1 MWESSEMIEAEDGA
15 TGKALL
21 FDIDGTLANTD
32 PLHLKAFNQV
42 LGPRGHVFDHARFS
56 RELQGFANAAIG
68 ERFLSDESPEQ
79 RALILGEKEEIFRTL
94 VADQIEPLPGLMA
107 LLDRAA
113 AAGIPMVA
121 VTNAPRLNAELLLSG
136 LGIRQRFAAIVIG
149 DELPHGKPHPL
160 PYQEGLRFVGARP
173 QSSIAFE
180 DSRTGVRSATAA
192 GIPTIGIR
200 TSLSHADL
208 VAAGAVTSASGF
220 DDPDLLARLATVIP
234 Q

>member
-1 MWESSEMIEAEDGA
+1 MINTLGR
-15 TGKALL
+15 ALL

-68 ERFLSDESPEQ
+68 ERFLPDEPVEQ
-79 RALILGEKEEIFRTL
+79 RVLILAEKEQVFREL
-94 VADQIEPLPGLMA
+94 VAGQIEPLPGLMA
-107 LLDRAA
+107 LLDRADI
-113 AAGIPMVA
+113 AGIPMVA

-136 LGIRQRFAAIVIG
+136 LGIAHRFKALVIG

-160 PYQEGLRFVGARP
+160 PYQEGLRFVGAGAVA
-173 QSSIAFE
+173 SIAFE
-180 DSRTGVRSATAA
+180 DSRTGVQSATAA

-200 TSLSHADL
+200 TSLGHGDL
-208 VAAGAVTSASGF
+208 VAAGAVASASAF
-220 DDPDLLARLATVIP
+220 DDPDLLARLAAAMAW
-234 Q
+234 

>member
-1 MWESSEMIEAEDGA
+1 MIEAIGR
-15 TGKALL
+15 ALL

-56 RELQGFANAAIG
+56 RELQGLANVSIG
-68 ERFLSDESPEQ
+68 ERFLPDEAPER
-79 RALILGEKEEIFRTL
+79 RALILDEKEEVFREL
-94 VADQIEPLPGLMA
+94 VAGQIEPLPGLMA
-107 LLDRAA
+107 LLGRAD

-136 LGIRQRFAAIVIG
+136 LGITHRFKALVIG
-149 DELPHGKPHPL
+149 AELLHGKPHPL
-160 PYQEGLRFVGARP
+160 PYQEGLRFAGA
-173 QSSIAFE
+173 SAMASIAFE
-180 DSRTGVRSATAA
+180 DSRTGVQSAAAA

-208 VAAGAVTSASGF
+208 VAAGAIASASAF
-220 DDPDLLARLATVIP
+220 DDPELLARLASAMAW
-234 Q
+234 